1 MKDVSIIIPIYNVE
15 KYVAE
20 CLNSVISQTY
30 DHSKIECILVDDC
43 TPDNSMVIVNEI
55 IRKYNGEMTFNIIG
69 HEQNLGLSAAR
80 NTGIEAATGK
90 YIYFIDSD
98 DYVYPNSLELLISAA
113 KKYSHPDM
121 VVGNYY
127 DEFHNHNNFKFNKV
141 VEIKYIDMMSIGKT
155 LKLTPWNMLIKRTIF
170 IETGL
175 RFSVGRYFEDVIM
188 NYQLY
193 SYINNAIIIP
203 ECTYFYRD
211 NLNGIMRK
219 SSKEKIE
226 KTITDNLYALNLFID
241 QLDNRMCVGKVAIIL
256 RIYLVLFDLL
266 YRNAGMLNGVDEY
279 KRSLRRISHSLILYN
294 FTHVR
299 IFLLMLSLFT
309 LQPISNIVINSSFFR
324 RNIERGF
331 NLFLYPALWT
341 DKLHFY

>member
-20 CLNSVISQTY
+20 CINSVISQTY

-55 IRKYNGEMTFNIIG
+55 IGKYNGEMTFNIIG
-69 HEQNLGLSAAR
+69 HKQNLGLSAAR

-90 YIYFIDSD
+90 YIFFIDSD
-98 DYVYPNSLELLISAA
+98 DYIYPISLELLINAS
-113 KKYSHPDM
+113 KKFDDPDM
-121 VVGNYY
+121 VVGNHY
-127 DEFHNHNNFKFNKV
+127 DEFHKNNNFKFNKYA
-141 VEIKYIDMMSIGKT
+141 KLKHIDMMSIGET
-155 LKLTPWNMLIKRTIF
+155 LKLTSWNMLIKRTIF

-219 SSKEKIE
+219 SSKEIIE

-279 KRSLRRISHSLILYN
+279 KRSLRRISHSLIFYN
-294 FTHVR
+294 FTHIR
-299 IFLLMLSLFT
+299 IFLFMLSLLT
-309 LQPISNIVINSSFFR
+309 LKPISNIVINSSFFR
-324 RNIERGF
+324 RNIER
-331 NLFLYPALWT
+331 LFILLLYPALWT
-341 DKLHFY
+341 YKLHFY

>member
-55 IRKYNGEMTFNIIG
+55 IRKYNGEMTFVICR
-69 HEQNLGLSAAR
+69 HEHNQGVSAVR
-80 NTGIEAATGK
+80 NTGIEVATGE

-219 SSKEKIE
+219 SSKEK
-226 KTITDNLYALNLFID
+226 
-241 QLDNRMCVGKVAIIL
+241 
-256 RIYLVLFDLL
+256 
-266 YRNAGMLNGVDEY
+266 
-279 KRSLRRISHSLILYN
+279 
-294 FTHVR
+294 
-299 IFLLMLSLFT
+299 
-309 LQPISNIVINSSFFR
+309 
-324 RNIERGF
+324 
-331 NLFLYPALWT
+331 
-341 DKLHFY
+341 

>member
-55 IRKYNGEMTFNIIG
+55 IGKYNGEMTFNIIG

-98 DYVYPNSLELLISAA
+98 DYVYPNSLVLLISAA

-127 DEFHNHNNFKFNKV
+127 DEFHKNNNFKFNKYA
-141 VEIKYIDMMSIGKT
+141 KLKHIDMMSIGET
-155 LKLTPWNMLIKRTIF
+155 LKMTSWNMLIKRTIF

-193 SYINNAIIIP
+193 SYIRTAIIIP

-279 KRSLRRISHSLILYN
+279 KRSFRRISHSLILYN